1 MENRL
6 LGDVF
11 AAEREEVTGDNYIVG
26 GFVLYTPL
34 QILVG

>member
-6 LGDVF
+6 LRDVF
-11 AAEREEVTGDNYIVG
+11 GAEREKVTGDNYIVR